1 MVNVN
6 MGVMVN
12 IIKGG
17 FIFQINFIFLWF
29 KEERL
34 FKEEDWVKRERI
46 WRNQNECTYMIH
58 GSSFSFYDL
67 KERKRERK
75 SPHPSFFFLG
85 R

>member
-17 FIFQINFIFLWF
+17 FKFQINFIFLWF

-46 WRNQNECTYMIH
+46 WRNQNESVRI
-58 GSSFSFYDL
+58 
-67 KERKRERK
+67 
-75 SPHPSFFFLG
+75 
-85 R
+85 